1 MTVVDLP
8 DRPGRNLPERPI
20 SKAPGSQHSGGMSDL
35 ANLSAELAAAVES
48 AAQFVVS
55 IDARP
60 RATSSGI
67 IWKPG
72 VIVTV
77 EHAIRRTDEIR
88 ITLPDG
94 RSTAAALAGRDSSTD
109 IAVLKYD
116 DSGATP
122 EPRVAANGRPGNI
135 ALAVGRT
142 QHGPTATMGII
153 SAVDQSWRTWRGGL
167 IDRFIRLDLELYASL
182 SGAPVVSSS
191 GGFVGMATAGLSRTA
206 AIAIPPETLDRVASE
221 LLAKGKVSRGYLGI
235 GLQPVP
241 LPTYLSEKLKL
252 GRAGVIVLSVEP
264 GGPAQAGGIVIGDVL
279 LSIAERPVT
288 DLGDVQSALGSDSV
302 GRTVPVELLRG
313 GERKTVE
320 VRIGERPSPRE
331 D

>member
-1 MTVVDLP
+1 
-8 DRPGRNLPERPI
+8 
-20 SKAPGSQHSGGMSDL
+20 MSALTD
-35 ANLSAELAAAVES
+35 LSAELAAAVET
-48 AAQFVVS
+48 AARSVVS

-94 RSTAAALAGRDSSTD
+94 RAAGATLAGRDGSTD

-116 DSGATP
+116 GDGIAP
-122 EPRVAANGRPGNI
+122 GRAAAKGKPGNI

-142 QHGPTATMGII
+142 QHGPTATMGVI
-153 SAVDQSWRTWRGGL
+153 SAVNEGWRTWRGGL

-182 SGAPVVSSS
+182 SGAPVVDSS

-206 AIAIPPETLDRVASE
+206 AIAIPPETLERVASE
-221 LLAKGKVSRGYLGI
+221 LLAKGRVSRGYLGI
-235 GLQPVP
+235 GLQPVA
-241 LPTYLSEKLKL
+241 LPADLSKKLQL

-264 GGPAQAGGIVIGDVL
+264 GGPADNAGLVIGDVL
-279 LSIAERPVT
+279 LSIAGRSVA
-288 DLGDVQSALGSDSV
+288 DLGDVQSALGADSV
-302 GRTVPVELLRG
+302 GRTAPVELLRG

-320 VRIGERPSPRE
+320 VTIGERPLPQE

>member
-1 MTVVDLP
+1 
-8 DRPGRNLPERPI
+8 
-20 SKAPGSQHSGGMSDL
+20 MSEL
-35 ANLSAELAAAVES
+35 TELSAELAAAVET
-48 AAQFVVS
+48 AARSVVS

-94 RSTAAALAGRDSSTD
+94 RAAGATLAGRDGSTD

-116 DSGATP
+116 GEGIAP
-122 EPRVAANGRPGNI
+122 ARAAAAHSKPGNI

-153 SAVDQSWRTWRGGL
+153 SAVHQSWRTWRGGL

-182 SGAPVVSSS
+182 SGAPVVDSG

-206 AIAIPPETLDRVASE
+206 AIAIPPETLERVASE
-221 LLAKGKVSRGYLGI
+221 LLAKGRVSRGYLGI
-235 GLQPVP
+235 GLQPVS
-241 LPTYLSEKLKL
+241 LPADLSEKLQL
-252 GRAGVIVLSVEP
+252 GPAGVIVLSVEP
-264 GGPAQAGGIVIGDVL
+264 GGPAHNAGIVIGDVL
-279 LSIAERPVT
+279 LSIAGRSVA
-288 DLGDVQSALGSDSV
+288 DLGDVQSALGADSV
-302 GRTVPVELLRG
+302 GRTAPVELLRG

-320 VRIGERPSPRE
+320 VRIGERPLPQE

>member
-1 MTVVDLP
+1 M
-8 DRPGRNLPERPI
+8 NE
-20 SKAPGSQHSGGMSDL
+20 L
-35 ANLSAELAAAVES
+35 ANLSAEMAAAVES
-48 AAQFVVS
+48 AARSVVS

-88 ITLPDG
+88 ITLPDS
-94 RSTAAALAGRDSSTD
+94 RTASATLAGRDGSTD

-116 DSGATP
+116 GGGGPPGLRAAATP
-122 EPRVAANGRPGNI
+122 TPGNI
-135 ALAVGRT
+135 ALTVGRT

-167 IDRFIRLDLELYASL
+167 IDRFIRLDLDLYASL
-182 SGAPVVSSS
+182 SGAPVVDS
-191 GGFVGMATAGLSRTA
+191 GGAFVGMATAGLSRTA
-206 AIAIPPETLDRVASE
+206 AIAIPPETLERIASE

-241 LPTYLSEKLKL
+241 LPAYLSERLAL

-279 LSIAERPVT
+279 LSIAGRPVA
-288 DLGDVQSALGSDSV
+288 DLGDVQSALAADSV

-320 VRIGERPSPRE
+320 VKIGERPSPKE

>member
-1 MTVVDLP
+1 
-8 DRPGRNLPERPI
+8 
-20 SKAPGSQHSGGMSDL
+20 MSEL
-35 ANLSAELAAAVES
+35 TELSAELAAAVET
-48 AAQFVVS
+48 AARSVVS

-94 RSTAAALAGRDSSTD
+94 RAAGATLAGRDGSTD

-116 DSGATP
+116 GDGIAP
-122 EPRVAANGRPGNI
+122 GRAAAKGKPGNI

-153 SAVDQSWRTWRGGL
+153 SAVHQSWRTWRGGV

-182 SGAPVVSSS
+182 SGAPVVDSG

-206 AIAIPPETLDRVASE
+206 AIAIPPETLERVASE
-221 LLAKGKVSRGYLGI
+221 LLAKGRVSRGYLGI
-235 GLQPVP
+235 GLQPVS
-241 LPTYLSEKLKL
+241 LPADLSEKLQL
-252 GRAGVIVLSVEP
+252 GPAGVIVLSVEP
-264 GGPAQAGGIVIGDVL
+264 GGPAHNAGIVIGDVL
-279 LSIAERPVT
+279 LSIAGRSVA
-288 DLGDVQSALGSDSV
+288 DLGDVQSALGADSV
-302 GRTVPVELLRG
+302 GRTAPVELLRG

-320 VRIGERPSPRE
+320 VRIGERPLPQE

>member
-1 MTVVDLP
+1 
-8 DRPGRNLPERPI
+8 
-20 SKAPGSQHSGGMSDL
+20 MSEL
-35 ANLSAELAAAVES
+35 ANLSAELAAAVEI
-48 AAQFVVS
+48 AARSVVS

-67 IWKPG
+67 IWRPG

-94 RSTAAALAGRDSSTD
+94 RNAGATLAGRDGSTD

-116 DSGATP
+116 GDGTAPERTAT
-122 EPRVAANGRPGNI
+122 ANGKPGNI
-135 ALAVGRT
+135 ALTVGRT

-153 SAVDQSWRTWRGGL
+153 SAVDESWRTWRGGL
-167 IDRFIRLDLELYASL
+167 IDRFIRLDLELYATL
-182 SGAPVVSSS
+182 SGAPVVDFG

-206 AIAIPPETLDRVASE
+206 AIAIPPETLERVSSE
-221 LLAKGKVSRGYLGI
+221 LLAKGRVSRGYLGI

-241 LPTYLSEKLKL
+241 LPADLSEKLKL

-279 LSIAERPVT
+279 LSIAGRPVT

-302 GRTVPVELLRG
+302 GRTVPVELLRA

-320 VRIGERPSPRE
+320 VKIGERPSPRE

>member
-1 MTVVDLP
+1 
-8 DRPGRNLPERPI
+8 
-20 SKAPGSQHSGGMSDL
+20 MSALTD
-35 ANLSAELAAAVES
+35 LSAELAAAVET
-48 AAQFVVS
+48 AARSVVS

-94 RSTAAALAGRDSSTD
+94 RAAGATLAGRDGSTD

-116 DSGATP
+116 GDGIAP
-122 EPRVAANGRPGNI
+122 GRAAAKGKPGNI

-142 QHGPTATMGII
+142 QHGPTATMGVI
-153 SAVDQSWRTWRGGL
+153 SAVNEGWRTWRGGL

-182 SGAPVVSSS
+182 SGAPVVDSS

-206 AIAIPPETLDRVASE
+206 AIAIPPETLERVASE
-221 LLAKGKVSRGYLGI
+221 LLAKGRVSRGYLGI
-235 GLQPVP
+235 GLQPVA
-241 LPTYLSEKLKL
+241 LPADLSKKLQL
-252 GRAGVIVLSVEP
+252 GRASVIVLSVEP
-264 GGPAQAGGIVIGDVL
+264 GGPADNAGLVIGDVL
-279 LSIAERPVT
+279 LSIAGRSVA
-288 DLGDVQSALGSDSV
+288 DLGDVQSALGADSV
-302 GRTVPVELLRG
+302 GRTAPVELLRG

-320 VRIGERPSPRE
+320 VTIGERPLPQE